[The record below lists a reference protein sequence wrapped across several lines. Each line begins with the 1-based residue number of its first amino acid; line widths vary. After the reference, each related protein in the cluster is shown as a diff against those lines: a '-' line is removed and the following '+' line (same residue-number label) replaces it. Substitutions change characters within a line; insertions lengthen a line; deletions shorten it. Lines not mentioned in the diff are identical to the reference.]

1 MEHQTT
7 PPLLIDLEQLRANL
21 EQIWAVTQRTK
32 SRILLDQTAFPAW
45 PLYPMLGLY
54 LSGTTA
60 GTAALARQG
69 LRYMDRDS
77 HGVASGLS
85 PEEFS
90 ALLPCCH
97 NITFD
102 SWDQWRQ
109 FGPEARAKGVSCAL
123 RVTDGRLCRPG
134 IPLDALPEQ
143 LPDGINGLQLQLSD
157 PSAPT
162 HLAAALDQ
170 VEARLGGLLP
180 GLFQFSV
187 GGSFP
192 LTAPAFDLAGLEE
205 ILRRFRARWGLLLY
219 LEVGDAVGRSA
230 CAPLPHPPEFPFPFP
245 EGYPPIY
252 VKQGSGARPFSHF

>member
-7 PPLLIDLEQLRANL
+7 PSLLIDLEQLRANL

-60 GTAALARQG
+60 GTATLARQG

-109 FGPEARAKGVSCAL
+109 FGPEAGRKGF
-123 RVTDGRLCRPG
+123 P
-134 IPLDALPEQ
+134 
-143 LPDGINGLQLQLSD
+143 
-157 PSAPT
+157 APC
-162 HLAAALDQ
+162 
-170 VEARLGGLLP
+170 G
-180 GLFQFSV
+180 
-187 GGSFP
+187 
-192 LTAPAFDLAGLEE
+192 
-205 ILRRFRARWGLLLY
+205 
-219 LEVGDAVGRSA
+219 
-230 CAPLPHPPEFPFPFP
+230 
-245 EGYPPIY
+245 
-252 VKQGSGARPFSHF
+252 